1 MMRVQKVL
9 AISVFAVATTLSG
22 FTPVAANGPA
32 ISLDKTSVKPGE
44 RVVVNFSGWTTG
56 FVTMSLCGNLAK
68 RGSSDCNMAQ
78 SQIVQIGGIQ
88 ATMAGELVASPPP
101 GTCPCVI
108 RASNLNTGESAVA
121 AIDLVGF
128 PLGPV
133 IDSGAQ
139 EPLDVSFEVT
149 KARGSFIDRLR
160 SGLGGRT
167 TYEVTVVV
175 KNQTSDIL
183 SEFSLSGSAERNSA
197 ELAAFDIPIPAEGIA
212 PGEKWEHRISIELP
226 SPVLGSYKW
235 VIVASGAG
243 PAVKAEETTNIL
255 PVVLIALVAV
265 LLVDVAILSVR
276 LFIRARR
283 VLRTGRGRTDD
294 RTILQQ
300 PEPQTPYADQTSPTL
315 DLLHPF
321 PDSAG
326 TTVEVG
332 VSNGEE
338 SLQDLVSGDL
348 LTIKH

>member
-1 MMRVQKVL
+1 MRRLQKIFAVSVL
-9 AISVFAVATTLSG
+9 AVVITLSG
-22 FTPVAANGPA
+22 LTPVAANGPA

-44 RVVVNFSGWTTG
+44 RVIVNFSGWTTG

-78 SQIVQIGGIQ
+78 SQAIQIGGIQ

-101 GTCPCVI
+101 GTCPCVVL
-108 RASNLNTGESAVA
+108 ASNMKTGESALA
-121 AIDLVGF
+121 TIDLIGF

-149 KARGSFIDRLR
+149 KAGGGFVERLR

-167 TYEVTVVV
+167 AYEVEVAV
-175 KNQTSDIL
+175 KNQTSDTL

-197 ELAAFDIPIPAEGIA
+197 ELASFDIPIPAEGIA
-212 PGEKWEHRISIELP
+212 PGQTWKHKTSVELP

-235 VIVASGAG
+235 VVVASGAG
-243 PAVKAEETTNIL
+243 PVIKAEETTNRF
-255 PVVLIALVAV
+255 PVVLIGLVTV
-265 LLVDVAILSVR
+265 LLVDISILSVR

-300 PEPQTPYADQTSPTL
+300 PEPQPPYADQTSPTL